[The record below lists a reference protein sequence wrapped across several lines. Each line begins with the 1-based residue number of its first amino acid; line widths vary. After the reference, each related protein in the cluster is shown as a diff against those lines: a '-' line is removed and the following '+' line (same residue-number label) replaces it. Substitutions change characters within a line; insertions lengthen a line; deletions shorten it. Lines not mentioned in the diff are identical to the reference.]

1 MAAMQSPEHTLPPLA
16 PPPSTE
22 HAAAIRRPAVWHLLL
37 LSLLACAALT
47 TVSVQQARLSAEL
60 AATPQSDSLA
70 VDQAQPARQAMR
82 LIEQSRGL
90 EALHLLQRTE
100 VRKHAL
106 DAQLRQNR
114 RELDALLARSAA
126 QTSDAS
132 ASAVI
137 VLLRADAAEY
147 AALQDQLLGLSRQ
160 ALTEPAAAGRAQQVL
175 TGPSHAMYERLH
187 ESLDRWWTLSESQAR
202 MQHWF
207 KQRQDAEAAKGW
219 WALALAAA
227 MAAIVALALR
237 LLSDGKLTRQVRVW
251 SATATLP
258 EALEPVAPIL
268 PSPTEPQPDA
278 AVTNPRVLAVRAAVT
293 AWRHDHIA
301 ALPSASLTP

>member
-1 MAAMQSPEHTLPPLA
+1 MQSPEHTLPPLA
-16 PPPSTE
+16 PQSAGR
-22 HAAAIRRPAVWHLLL
+22 AASRRPAAWHLLL

-47 TVSVQQARLSAEL
+47 TVSVQQARLSAGL

-70 VDQAQPARQAMR
+70 ADQAQPARLAMR

-106 DAQLRQNR
+106 DTQLRQNR
-114 RELDALLARSAA
+114 RELDALLVRSAA
-126 QTSDAS
+126 QTSDPS
-132 ASAVI
+132 ATAVI
-137 VLLRADAAEY
+137 ALLRADAAEY

-175 TGPSHAMYERLH
+175 TGPSHAVFERLH

-202 MQHWF
+202 MQQLS
-207 KQRQDAEAAKGW
+207 KQLQHAQAAKGW

-227 MAAIVALALR
+227 LAAMVALALR
-237 LLSDGKLTRQVRVW
+237 LLGDGMLTRQVRVLP
-251 SATATLP
+251 ATAILP
-258 EALEPVAPIL
+258 EALEPVAPML
-268 PSPTEPQPDA
+268 LSPSEPQADA
-278 AVTNPRVLAVRAAVT
+278 SVLNPRVLAVRAAVT
-293 AWRHDHIA
+293 SWRDDRTA
-301 ALPSASLTP
+301 ALPWPSMSP